1 MKTNSTEAEF
11 KIPQKMGKSGPK
23 TGKGE
28 HKSEHHHESVASLLG
43 QPALVQLLERSCGDK
58 SDKERKEIR

>member
-1 MKTNSTEAEF
+1 
-11 KIPQKMGKSGPK
+11 MGKSGPK

-43 QPALVQLLERSCGDK
+43 QPALVQLLERACGDK
-58 SDKERKEIR
+58 SDKERKEIRGAEVGGGRVT